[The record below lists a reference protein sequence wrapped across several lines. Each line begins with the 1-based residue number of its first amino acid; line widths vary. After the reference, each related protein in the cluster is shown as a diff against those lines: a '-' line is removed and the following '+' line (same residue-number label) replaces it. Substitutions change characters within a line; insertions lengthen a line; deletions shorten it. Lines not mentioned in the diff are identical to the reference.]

1 MLHMFGNLGP
11 IFMVLLLFV
20 VVMYVFQ
27 STLFVEGMENMSGSS
42 GSSSG
47 TNGIAGNAENYAANL
62 KTEATRKQDALLISK
77 YRVDYENSIMSLD
90 DLVNNLMLE
99 TAMSVDL
106 KKPEVA
112 LKKLADLQQSKVA
125 LNSVMKFVDNK

>member
-11 IFMVLLLFV
+11 IFMVLLLLV
-20 VVMYVFQ
+20 VVIYVFQ
-27 STLFVEGMENMSGSS
+27 STLFVEGMENMSSS
-42 GSSSG
+42 GSSV
-47 TNGIAGNAENYAANL
+47 TNGIAGNAENYAASV

-77 YRVDYENSIMSLD
+77 YRIDYENSIMSLD

>member
-1 MLHMFGNLGP
+1 MFGNLGP
-11 IFMVLLLFV
+11 IFMVLLLLV
-20 VVMYVFQ
+20 VVIYVFQ
-27 STLFVEGMENMSGSS
+27 STLFVEGMENMSSS
-42 GSSSG
+42 GSSV
-47 TNGIAGNAENYAANL
+47 TNGIAGNAENYAASV

-77 YRVDYENSIMSLD
+77 YRIDYENSIMSLD

>member
-1 MLHMFGNLGP
+1 MFGNLAP
-11 IFMVLLLFV
+11 ILMGLLLFV
-20 VVMYVFQ
+20 IVMYVFQ
-27 STLFVEGMENMSGSS
+27 SNLFVEGMENMSEST
-42 GSSSG
+42 G
-47 TNGIAGNAENYAANL
+47 TASANGIAGNAENYAASV